1 MTGGAGTLALVN
13 ARALLEHGLSGL
25 ALFDLDPSHANT
37 EIAALRT
44 DFPLATI
51 LAEAVNVTDAAQVQV
66 AVDRAAQELGS
77 VEVLICFAGVVGCQH
92 AVEMT
97 PDEWKRT
104 LDVNTTGA
112 FFCAQ
117 AVARYVRESPGKH
130 YIHGLPHDPTVS
142 PSHDYTSPHTRNFTP
157 PRPT

>member
-1 MTGGAGTLALVN
+1 MTGGAGTLALIN

-25 ALFDLDPSHANT
+25 ALFDLHPSHAT
-37 EIAALRT
+37 AEIFALRT
-44 DFPLATI
+44 DFPHATI
-51 LAEAVNVTDAAQVQV
+51 LTESVNVTDAAQVQM

-77 VEVLICFAGVVGCQH
+77 IDILICFAGVVGCQH

-104 LDVNTTGA
+104 LDINTTGA

-117 AVARYVRESPGKH
+117 AVARYVLEFAGTF
-130 YIHGLPHDPTVS
+130 YIDRLPHDPTVS
-142 PSHDYTSPHTRNFTP
+142 PSHDYTNSRFHDSTSL
-157 PRPT
+157 PTS